1 MLQDRVVDD
10 HYAANDDDDDDDDD
24 YYYYAAND
32 DDDDD
37 DDDYDDACFMQ
48 LPTVA
53 QRSLHDGTVRSH
65 HLQGLPTD
73 IDRSWAITA

>member
-1 MLQDRVVDD
+1 MLQDRVVDE

-24 YYYYAAND
+24 D
-32 DDDDD
+32 ED
-37 DDDYDDACFMQ
+37 DDACFMQ
-48 LPTVA
+48 LPAVA

-73 IDRSWAITA
+73 IDRS